1 MRSHIV
7 RTLSV
12 ATVAVLLASSLQ
24 AQGRGHGNGRSHANK
39 GNQGAANQSVIRDR
53 DDRDRDDRDR
63 DANDRNRGV
72 YGGADGNRGVYGDR
86 TVYGNGTKVPPGLAK
101 KPGQMPP
108 GQYKKR
114 YGTSQGA
121 SVLGDIL
128 RRRGYSV
135 LRVAPSGDSR
145 YVYYREGDGDIR
157 RAIVSPG
164 SDRLSFRN
172 VPSLVLQDVLARLY

>member
-7 RTLSV
+7 RTLSF
-12 ATVAVLLASSLQ
+12 ATVALLLASSLQ
-24 AQGRGHGNGRSHANK
+24 AQGRGHGNGRSRAASGSQ
-39 GNQGAANQSVIRDR
+39 GNAR
-53 DDRDRDDRDR
+53 DDRDRDERDRDR
-63 DANDRNRGV
+63 GI
-72 YGGADGNRGVYGDR
+72 YGGVYGDR
-86 TVYGNGTKVPPGLAK
+86 TVYGNGRKVPPGLAK

-114 YGTSQGA
+114 YGTTQGA

-145 YVYYREGDGDIR
+145 YLYYRQGDGGIR

-164 SDRLSFRN
+164 ADRLSFRN
-172 VPSLVLQDVLARLY
+172 VPSLVLQEVLARLY